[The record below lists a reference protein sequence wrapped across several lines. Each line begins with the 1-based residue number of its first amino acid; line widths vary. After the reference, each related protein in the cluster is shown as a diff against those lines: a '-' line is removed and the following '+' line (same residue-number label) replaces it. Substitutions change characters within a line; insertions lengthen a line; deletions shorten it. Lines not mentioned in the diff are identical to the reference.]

1 MKISLTIICGNVA
14 QYMRRFFVNFADKV
28 DEIVVVRAIGNQE
41 PDESLDIAKEFGAI
55 TAEYKNCHAAKDWPH
70 VDNFA
75 AARNM
80 AAMMATGDW
89 LLWLDTDDVLGEGDF
104 SKVRELLEHCDK
116 MNLPGLM
123 LPYRVPEDGVQVMRE
138 RFWKKEAAI
147 WEGDVHECLHFHTA
161 DKTNLGE
168 CKDVIILHAPE
179 SVRTVNNDR
188 NLRILES
195 IPEDLRTIGQRF
207 HLFMTLRSVNRMDE
221 ACQTALSLVQEPE
234 DQLASPERYELL
246 IALGQLSHSISTRHQ
261 FFLQAVSAAPD
272 RREAY
277 GELALMELNQ
287 CRFERMRAWL
297 DAMHGLPKTP
307 PSVWNIRQRYWSW
320 LGVGLKAMALRG
332 QGEHI
337 KADALEY
344 NHFIEHGAKITL
356 CHATRGRL
364 RQATECRKKWL
375 DRASNADAVEHI
387 FAFDADDEQSH
398 VLQVFRHVVCPPGQ
412 GSVAAWNAAAAVAN
426 GEIIVQLS
434 DDWDPPHG
442 WDKMIIDAIGD
453 TSTPKVLAI
462 GDGYR
467 TDALMCMAICTKA
480 RLRDQGY
487 FFHPDF
493 TSVYSDNWFSHCAW
507 RDGVVIDARDTIVFQ
522 HNHPAFEKGHW
533 DAIYANSNS
542 EGNYQRGKIHYDRLV
557 AGHITS
563 HDVHGWCNYRAF
575 YTSLASHLPQDA
587 VFVEIGSWMGQSI
600 IHLAQR
606 CQDLGKRVNIHVVDT
621 FQGEQDQQAHVDIV
635 NSHGGSILDV
645 FKANIKVAGVDHMIT
660 IHVGDSAE
668 SAAQF
673 EDGTVDACYV
683 DAAHEYGP
691 VIRDL
696 HAWIPKMKPAGIF
709 SGHDYQ
715 HEPVRRA
722 VDETMAAHGWDV
734 AINGN
739 VWIRTIP
746 EVKA

>member
-1 MKISLTIICGNVA
+1 
-14 QYMRRFFVNFADKV
+14 
-28 DEIVVVRAIGNQE
+28 
-41 PDESLDIAKEFGAI
+41 
-55 TAEYKNCHAAKDWPH
+55 
-70 VDNFA
+70 
-75 AARNM
+75 
-80 AAMMATGDW
+80 
-89 LLWLDTDDVLGEGDF
+89 
-104 SKVRELLEHCDK
+104 
-116 MNLPGLM
+116 
-123 LPYRVPEDGVQVMRE
+123 
-138 RFWKKEAAI
+138 
-147 WEGDVHECLHFHTA
+147 VHECLHFHTA

-179 SVRTVNNDR
+179 SVRTVNNER

-207 HLFMTLRSVNRMDE
+207 HLFMTLRAVGRMDE

-277 GELALMELNQ
+277 GELALMELNL

-297 DAMHGLPKTP
+297 GCHARPAQNAAQRVEYPPTLLELARCRPQGHGATWPGGARQGRCAWNTTISWSTAPRSPFAMPPVAACVRP
-307 PSVWNIRQRYWSW
+307 PS
-320 LGVGLKAMALRG
+320 A
-332 QGEHI
+332 
-337 KADALEY
+337 
-344 NHFIEHGAKITL
+344 
-356 CHATRGRL
+356 GR
-364 RQATECRKKWL
+364 KWL

-645 FKANIKVAGVDHMIT
+645 FKANIKAAGVDHMIT

-668 SAAQF
+668 SAALF
-673 EDGTVDACYV
+673 EYGTVDACYV
-683 DAAHEYGP
+683 DAAHEYEP
-691 VIRDL
+691 VLRDL
-696 HAWIPKMKPAGIF
+696 QSWIPKMKTAGVF

-722 VDETMAAHGWDV
+722 VDETMAAHGWEV

-739 VWIRTIP
+739 VWVRTIP
-746 EVKA
+746 EVKS